1 MIKVRLAFAERILM
15 KAPSHVCK
23 YQVFIKYLSAV
34 NDNTSGKLIRVQAAL
49 NAIYG
54 TR

>member
-1 MIKVRLAFAERILM
+1 MKVRLACRKNWNEGPL
-15 KAPSHVCK
+15 SVK
-23 YQVFIKYLSAV
+23 YYLSAV
-34 NDNTSGKLIRVQAAL
+34 NDNTFENLIRMQAAL